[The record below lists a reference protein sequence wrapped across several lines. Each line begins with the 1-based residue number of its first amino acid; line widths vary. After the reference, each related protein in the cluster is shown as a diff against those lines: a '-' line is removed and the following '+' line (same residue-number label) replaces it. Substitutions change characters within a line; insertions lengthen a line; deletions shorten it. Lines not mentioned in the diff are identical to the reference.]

1 MREKCGSILVNF
13 KANSQKLIINTCK
26 AFEYPY
32 NAQHTKQLIF
42 TSEAWVAKLVDAAD
56 SKSSAYMNGKSG
68 KIKNTTS
75 MPEW

>member
-1 MREKCGSILVNF
+1 MLATLTE
-13 KANSQKLIINTCK
+13 A
-26 AFEYPY
+26 PY
-32 NAQHTKQLIF
+32 NAPIQLA
-42 TSEAWVAKLVDAAD
+42 SVAKSVDAAD

>member
-1 MREKCGSILVNF
+1 MLARFLNLRIMHTNSTHLIL
-13 KANSQKLIINTCK
+13 
-26 AFEYPY
+26 
-32 NAQHTKQLIF
+32 